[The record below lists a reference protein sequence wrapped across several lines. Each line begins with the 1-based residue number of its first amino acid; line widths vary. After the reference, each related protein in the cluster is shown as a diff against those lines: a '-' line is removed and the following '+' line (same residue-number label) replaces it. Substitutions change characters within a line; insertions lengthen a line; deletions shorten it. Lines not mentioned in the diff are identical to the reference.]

1 MAYVLTFSNTRL
13 ADSFFEASMWLNRP
27 EQAGVNVL
35 AITAE
40 LELPED
46 GSGLPDIHH
55 LSLVYSDGNEP
66 AEAADLAAYRK
77 AHGRQL

>member
-1 MAYVLTFSNTRL
+1 MTFSNTRL

-27 EQAGVNVL
+27 GQDGVNVL

-40 LELPED
+40 LELPEYA
-46 GSGLPDIHH
+46 SGLPDRHH

-66 AEAADLAAYRK
+66 AAAADLAEYREE
-77 AHGRQL
+77 HGRQL